1 MNKRYNR
8 IVSRES
14 QRYHA
19 RRQRAPRKD
28 RSRIMEET
36 SGEEIGD
43 PEDMENDRFTRT
55 LALVYFAVRVW
66 ELKHRLRD

>member
-1 MNKRYNR
+1 MPEG
-8 IVSRES
+8 RE
-14 QRYHA
+14 RHG
-19 RRQRAPRKD
+19 RD

-36 SGEEIGD
+36 SGEGIGD

-66 ELKHRLRD
+66 ELKHGLRD